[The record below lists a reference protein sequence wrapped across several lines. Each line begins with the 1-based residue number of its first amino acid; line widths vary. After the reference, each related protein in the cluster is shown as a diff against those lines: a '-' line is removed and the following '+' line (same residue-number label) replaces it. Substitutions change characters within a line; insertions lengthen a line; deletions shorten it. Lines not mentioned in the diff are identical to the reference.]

1 LAELATEP
9 AWLEERRQ
17 KGAALVGSL
26 PLPDHKVKGWE
37 FTDLASLDLDSYTG
51 ASAAVEVSGGEGAT
65 VVSLAEAVESHAE
78 LLREALG
85 SLVPVEIHES
95 TNKRYKKRGY
105 KASNTEERQTNKTKQ
120 QRSI

>member
-17 KGAALVGSL
+17 KGAALVESL
-26 PLPDHKVKGWE
+26 PSPTTSRRGWE

-51 ASAAVEVSGGEGAT
+51 ASASVEVSGARGAT

-78 LLREALG
+78 SRAG
-85 SLVPVEIHES
+85 GA
-95 TNKRYKKRGY
+95 RG
-105 KASNTEERQTNKTKQ
+105 
-120 QRSI
+120 RSSP